1 MTLYW
6 EKIGSAANEQ
16 LKQIRSLQQRKK
28 RDESGLFIVEGT
40 RAVQEALQSDW
51 EVLFLVAAD
60 DYGQKAQLEE
70 LLRKRQQPSGRL
82 LQVSGELLRKL
93 GDTQT
98 PQGIIAVVRQK
109 YWELE
114 QVLAMPG
121 GGPLLVLDRVQDPG
135 NVGALLR
142 TAAALG
148 AAGAVLLEGT
158 TDAFSSKAVRA
169 GMGAVF
175 RLPVV
180 QKIQPEFLNRLR
192 KEQKLALWV
201 AALEG
206 GRPSYQADLQARH
219 LLLLGNEGEGASA
232 FWQEEADGAVFIPMP
247 GGMESLNVAMAGSLL
262 LYEAMRQRLS
272 KEIK

>member
-40 RAVQEALQSDW
+40 RAVQEAIQSDW
-51 EVLFLVAAD
+51 ELLFLVAAD
-60 DYGQKAQLEE
+60 DYGQKTQMEE
-70 LLRKRQQPSGRL
+70 LLRKRQQPYGRL

-93 GDTQT
+93 GETQT
-98 PQGIIAVVRQK
+98 PQGILAVVRQK

-121 GGPLLVLDRVQDPG
+121 DGPLLVLDRVQDPG

-148 AAGAVLLEGT
+148 AV
-158 TDAFSSKAVRA
+158 
-169 GMGAVF
+169 GAVF

-180 QKIQPEFLNRLR
+180 QKIQPETLNRLR
-192 KEQKLALWV
+192 KQQKLALWV

-206 GRPSYQADLQARH
+206 GRPSYQADLKARH

-272 KEIK
+272 LEIK

>member
-1 MTLYW
+1 MTLCW
-6 EKIGSAANEQ
+6 EKISSAANEQ

-28 RDESGLFIVEGT
+28 REESGLFIVEGA
-40 RAVQEALQSDW
+40 RAVQEALQADW
-51 EVLFLVAAD
+51 EIVFLIASE

-70 LLRKRQQPSGRL
+70 WIQKRPQPAGRL

-93 GDTQT
+93 GETQT
-98 PQGIIAVVRQK
+98 PQGVMAVVRQK
-109 YWELE
+109 EWGLE
-114 QVLAMPG
+114 QVLGAAG
-121 GGPLLVLDRVQDPG
+121 QGPLLVLDRVQDPG
-135 NVGALLR
+135 NVGTLLR

-148 AAGAVLLEGT
+148 ASGAILLEGT

-169 GMGAVF
+169 GMGAAF

-180 QKIQPEFLNRLR
+180 QKIQPEVLNGLR
-192 KEQKLALWV
+192 KQQKLALWV
-201 AALEG
+201 AALED
-206 GRPSYQADLQARH
+206 GRPSYQADLKAKH

-232 FWQEEADGAVFIPMP
+232 FWKQEADGAVFIPMP

-272 KEIK
+272 